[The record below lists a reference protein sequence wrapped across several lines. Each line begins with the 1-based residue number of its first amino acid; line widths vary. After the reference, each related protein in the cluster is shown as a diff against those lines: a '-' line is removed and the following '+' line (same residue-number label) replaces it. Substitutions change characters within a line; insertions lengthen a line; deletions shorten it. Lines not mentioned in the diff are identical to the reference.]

1 MSNPV
6 NPNDTLGQNAFL
18 QLMVTQMQNQDPLSP
33 TDSSQFLSQLAQF
46 TSLEQMTN
54 VATQEQQVSQTLS
67 VLEAHQLLGTNV
79 TVQNADGTTV
89 SGSVSSIKFSDG
101 TPQLVVNGTAYGLDT
116 LQQMGG

>member
-6 NPNDTLGQNAFL
+6 NPNGSLGQNSFL
-18 QLMVTQMQNQDPLSP
+18 QLMMTQMKYQDPLQP
-33 TDSSQFLSQLAQF
+33 QDNSQFLAQLAQF

-67 VLEAHQLLGTNV
+67 VLEAHQLLGSNV
-79 TVQNADGTTV
+79 TVQNGDGTSV
-89 SGSVSSIKFSDG
+89 SGVVSAIKFDKG
-101 TPQLVVNGTAYGLDT
+101 APQLLVNGTAYGLDA